1 MWKSYAH
8 LCFCNSCGHAPF
20 VSTLRRITVHKN
32 ELRGPHSFPHT
43 HAHCALT
50 NPQTTR
56 SAHSKKQK
64 TVVPPYKKNFVFF
77 KLKTPQTTR
86 SAPPTTK
93 TDNNANYDATRKQTT
108 QQSKLNCVLQRYITN
123 PSHAPQMRN
132 YRTQNV

>member
-1 MWKSYAH
+1 MWKSYAQ

-20 VSTLRRITVHKN
+20 VSTLRRSTVHKN
-32 ELRGPHSFPHT
+32 ELRGPHSFQHT
-43 HAHCALT
+43 HAHCALK

-56 SAHSKKQK
+56 SAHSKKTKDRSSPLQK
-64 TVVPPYKKNFVFF
+64 KHVFF
-77 KLKTPQTTR
+77 VKLKTPR

-123 PSHAPQMRN
+123 PTYAPQMRN